1 MTLMNLTIIFV
12 INRYVRKRKKKNHN
26 NNIATRTSKNT
37 TTDTTT
43 TDGNG
48 DKRDDDDNGYD
59 GKQRYKSLIFE
70 PSGHTTTTM
79 TVTKTTTT
87 SSLTSL
93 TDGLTVHDVYI
104 YCCISSPAVSGVC
117 WESSRVGTASK
128 KVEEK
133 KRKKRSSI
141 TTFLSFLNHSL
152 NQISL
157 FFSLSFSL
165 KININKTYL

>member
-12 INRYVRKRKKKNHN
+12 INRYVR
-26 NNIATRTSKNT
+26 NIATRTSKNT

-104 YCCISSPAVSGVC
+104 YIYIYCCISVSGVC
-117 WESSRVGTASK
+117 
-128 KVEEK
+128 
-133 KRKKRSSI
+133 
-141 TTFLSFLNHSL
+141 
-152 NQISL
+152 
-157 FFSLSFSL
+157 
-165 KININKTYL
+165 